1 MSAPAGSDDP
11 PEDLEA
17 VFAALPPPDA
27 FQRDAGWSRDWS
39 RVWAPHEEKLAA
51 TRHLHGEA
59 LLDAFRSRPD
69 HVSPSGRGRVL
80 FFDVTGGP
88 KVRLAK
94 ERARCEQ
101 IRRET
106 EVARIAKERLE
117 DERKRET
124 NVPDVTRVTN
134 QPLGVLH
141 PTGASIPLVGLG
153 TWKSTEPGVARVA
166 VEEAL
171 RAGYL
176 HVDCASVYDNEDE
189 VGDGMAEVFTT
200 TKLRRRDVFVTSK
213 LWNDAHFPNDVE
225 PACRASLNR
234 LRVGYL
240 DLYLMHWPVAD
251 KPKDGKANDDKE
263 SNDTV
268 EPPLLDTWRA
278 MERLVDLGL
287 VKHIGVSNFSA
298 KKLQSL
304 VSNARHPVSVCQVEC
319 HPFWRQDRLLA
330 YCEENNIH
338 FTAYSP
344 LGSPDSAAMFRGR
357 TKVPAVMQDET
368 VRAVAERAGRNV
380 GQVLLRW
387 ALQTRP
393 HCSVLPK
400 SANKERLRSNLDVF
414 DWCLPEEDV
423 RLIDA
428 VAPRHRMVDGS
439 FWLSPKGPY
448 KTLEDLWD
456 E

>member
-1 MSAPAGSDDP
+1 MWLRLLLATAIPERRCWGWVGQWAGDDGIRDFLLKKFAYEAASLKTAVLYDP
-11 PEDLEA
+11 SVALHLGSEDVVPETGPEKG
-17 VFAALPPPDA
+17 VYETAAR
-27 FQRDAGWSRDWS
+27 F
-39 RVWAPHEEKLAA
+39 
-51 TRHLHGEA
+51 
-59 LLDAFRSRPD
+59 
-69 HVSPSGRGRVL
+69 
-80 FFDVTGGP
+80 
-88 KVRLAK
+88 
-94 ERARCEQ
+94 
-101 IRRET
+101 
-106 EVARIAKERLE
+106 
-117 DERKRET
+117 
-124 NVPDVTRVTN
+124 TRVTE
-134 QPLGVLH
+134 
-141 PTGASIPLVGLG
+141 AMSRVGSENLELINLKPI
-153 TWKSTEPGVARVA
+153 TWKSTDPGAARRA

-189 VGDGMAEVFTT
+189 VGDGMAEVFMT

-213 LWNDAHFPNDVE
+213 LWNDAHAPNDVE
-225 PACRASLNR
+225 PACRASLAR

-251 KPKDGKANDDKE
+251 KVKDKVSDK
-263 SNDTV
+263 V

-287 VKHIGVSNFSA
+287 VRHIGVSNFSA

-304 VSNARHPVSVCQVEC
+304 VENARHPVSVCQVEC
-319 HPFWRQDRLLA
+319 HPYWRQDRLLA

-357 TKVPAVMQDET
+357 NEVPAVMQDPV

-393 HCSVLPK
+393 KCSVLPK
-400 SANKERLRSNLDVF
+400 SANPERLRSNLDVF